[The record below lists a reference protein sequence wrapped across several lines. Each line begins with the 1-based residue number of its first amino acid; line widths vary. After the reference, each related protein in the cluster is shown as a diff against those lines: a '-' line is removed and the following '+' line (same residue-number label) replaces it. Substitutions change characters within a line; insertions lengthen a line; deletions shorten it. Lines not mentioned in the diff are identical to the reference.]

1 MPLPETLRDPL
12 AAARS
17 MISRANSFDLGLQT
31 GNAEATLTNARAFV
45 ADDTLIGEAFH
56 EAARRIGAMRQADSL
71 EEARTSALQAIDS
84 LELNLAQARPND
96 MAKAL
101 GVDWF

>member
-31 GNAEATLTNARAFV
+31 GNAEAMLTNARAFV
-45 ADDTLIGEAFH
+45 ADDIVIGEAFD
-56 EAARRIGAMRQADSL
+56 EAARRIGGMRQAGSL
-71 EEARTSALQAIDS
+71 EEARTSALQAIGS
-84 LELNLAQARPND
+84 LELSLAQARPND